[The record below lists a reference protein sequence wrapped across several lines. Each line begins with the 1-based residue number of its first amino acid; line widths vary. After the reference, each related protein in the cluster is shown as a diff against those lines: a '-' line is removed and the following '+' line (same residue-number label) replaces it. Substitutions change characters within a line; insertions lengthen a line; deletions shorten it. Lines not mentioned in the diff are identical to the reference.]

1 MLTMAP
7 KDWRELVGRF
17 MELEEAVRSEDSGL
31 EMRVEILEGIAEEQ
45 GFSVRWEGSSEQ
57 RSNDI
62 VVGMGSEVD
71 MHELI

>member
-45 GFSVRWEGSSEQ
+45 GFSVRWEGNPEQ